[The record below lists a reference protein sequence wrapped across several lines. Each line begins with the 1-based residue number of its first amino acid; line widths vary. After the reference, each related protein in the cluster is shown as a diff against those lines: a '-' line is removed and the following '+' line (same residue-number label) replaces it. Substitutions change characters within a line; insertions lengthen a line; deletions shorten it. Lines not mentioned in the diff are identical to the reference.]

1 MPDVP
6 VKNRRHL
13 REILQENLI
22 TETEVEDRVPAEEED
37 TEEARKRT
45 KSQILEANVSFEDY
59 VVSTRGAFEFIRSD
73 DSTLWNIVFHG
84 ALAGYLDIA
93 NPRLWILHSIGAA
106 LEMNDNVRNMTE
118 KDNSMIDLPWLS
130 SNSLERIG
138 AFGKT
143 SAGFSLRYRNRF
155 LETGAES
162 DVEDMTMRFWGS
174 AALELIDQ
182 LKKNKRIEGGLSLN
196 GIGLIHEFENGY
208 VKEQVSSSGRI
219 MAMRGDSID
228 SHFSVLSKVQTYYQ
242 NLLNVLE
249 SEYRFSYK
257 PLPHGVAFS
266 GEALKIVFQRRIGN
280 LRDFIDNMFS
290 TIQPFRLWGVTK
302 ELEPDRM
309 KVKAVDLHSGGR
321 IDFEI
326 EPTQMTI
333 YLQAETCA
341 NVVAR
346 LFTNLQSTFDARSQL
361 IGYDQPIM

>member
-1 MPDVP
+1 VSDVP

-22 TETEVEDRVPAEEED
+22 TETEVEDHVPAEEEEA
-37 TEEARKRT
+37 EEARKRT

-59 VVSTRGAFEFIRSD
+59 VVSTRDAFEFARSE
-73 DSTLWNIVFHG
+73 DSTLWNIMFHG
-84 ALAGYLDIA
+84 SLAGYLDIA

-106 LEMNDNVRNMTE
+106 KEMNENVRNMTE

-130 SNSLERIG
+130 SNSLQTIG

-143 SAGFSLRYRNRF
+143 SAGFSLKYRNRF
-155 LETGAES
+155 LEAGTEI

-174 AALELIDQ
+174 AALELIEQ

-196 GIGLIHEFENGY
+196 GIGLIHQFEKGY
-208 VKEQVSSSGRI
+208 VKEQVSWSGRI
-219 MAMRGDSID
+219 MAIRGDSID
-228 SHFSVLSKVQTYYQ
+228 SHFSVLNKVQTYYQ
-242 NLLNVLE
+242 NLLDVLE

-257 PLPHGVAFS
+257 SLPHGVAFS
-266 GEALKIVFQRRIGN
+266 GESLKILFERRIGN
-280 LRDFIDNMFS
+280 LRDFVNSIFS
-290 TIQPFRLWGVTK
+290 TTQPFRLWGVTK
-302 ELEPDRM
+302 ELEPDRL

-333 YLQAETCA
+333 YLQAGACA
-341 NVVAR
+341 NVVTR

-361 IGYDQPIM
+361 VGYDEPIM